1 MAIRGTRP
9 WRYDV
14 YEYEHEGYD
23 PPDGF
28 CESCGMD
35 LDEDPLG
42 DHDEHHRWCWRC
54 WRAEDN
60 ESQERSS

>member
-1 MAIRGTRP
+1 M
-9 WRYDV
+9 